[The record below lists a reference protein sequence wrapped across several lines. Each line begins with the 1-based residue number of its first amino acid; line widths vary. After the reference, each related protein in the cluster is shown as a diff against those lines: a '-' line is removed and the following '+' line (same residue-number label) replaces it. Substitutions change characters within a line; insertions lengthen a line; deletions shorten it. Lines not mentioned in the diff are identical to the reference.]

1 MVRILTFRDPV
12 SIDDP
17 SQCCVNQA
25 GPHQPWPLSR
35 FAESLSKK
43 RPERKGALHQGV
55 RLAGAMARRGT
66 WRKATHR
73 TVHSTLRDTRKLCRH
88 RLGSGRVGSGR
99 EHGDAVDPRT
109 RKGSRRS
116 EHNTCRQS
124 FPFAS
129 SENALPTGVENR
141 PGVADSAFTRQAGS
155 GRPEQV
161 PERGPVPPSPSDV
174 AVVMNVSAASSSPI
188 RSLRSPS
195 PFILQIIDPAMRW

>member
-12 SIDDP
+12 CIDDP

-55 RLAGAMARRGT
+55 RLAGAMARRGP

-88 RLGSGRVGSGR
+88 RLGVGSRSRRHHRPYDRERVGSTERRR
-99 EHGDAVDPRT
+99 EKT
-109 RKGSRRS
+109 GSRRRRIHAASWVRTTRRGSREGPRSSIALRCSGSDERVCSIEFTHS
-116 EHNTCRQS
+116 ESS
-124 FPFAS
+124 FS
-129 SENALPTGVENR
+129 
-141 PGVADSAFTRQAGS
+141 
-155 GRPEQV
+155 
-161 PERGPVPPSPSDV
+161 V
-174 AVVMNVSAASSSPI
+174 AVHLADN
-188 RSLRSPS
+188 
-195 PFILQIIDPAMRW
+195 